1 MTDIITTE
9 DLFDFEDLF
18 VTYPTPSSLE
28 KLNYYSKMGSYYDL
42 NLRKKEFNS
51 LRLSPSEPKPKRGLP
66 LKHQEFVSKFLSPYT
81 LNDRLIAF
89 HGLGTGKTSL
99 AVQFSELAR
108 KINKNQ
114 NKTLVLVRGPTSVKN
129 FKRELANVCTD
140 GDYIPTNIEKKDK
153 ETGKKYY
160 IKLTPE
166 QRAIK
171 TGKLIRKNYNIETF
185 IKFSNDLSKMS
196 DEQIEKT
203 YSDNIIIVDEAH
215 NLRFQPKESKVSLYD
230 QVYRLM
236 HKAQRTKILLLSG
249 TPMRDRPQEIIY
261 LLNLLLPEKNKI
273 SVKDF
278 ENIMEDKDE
287 LHKLFYGMV
296 SYVRQME
303 SSVRKLFEGTVA
315 SNMQKLKTVRH
326 KMISPQQEAYLEAWS
341 RDTKSSKKIDQI
353 DDSND
358 DDEEE
363 STQADSLYEKSR
375 QCSLMCFPDGSYGK
389 EGINS
394 KTWILTDNK
403 GFMHFTKNLSDYID
417 QNGTDTESRLN
428 MLKTLSSKYAS
439 VLRDII
445 EYPTE
450 KAFVYCSFVKGSGLL
465 LFAAILEHFGFAQ
478 LNTAIFKRDV
488 EYEKEETEEE
498 KSFQT
503 EELFNIEVISKNPNR
518 FAVITGESVTSS
530 VADKIINEVYNNSK
544 NNYGDYLRIILG
556 SHVVGEGASLKAMR
570 QLHVL
575 SPHWNNSVTDQAI
588 GRGLRTFSHDMLSP
602 TDRYIKI
609 FRHASILKEKKL
621 LDSSIDMRMYKLSE
635 DKDILIKR
643 VERAMKESAVDC
655 ALNRERNIRT
665 DLDEDDSAACDY
677 EECDYKCA
685 LVSPNILEQ
694 RTINDTY
701 NLFFADNELE
711 DIINKLTDYFGIH
724 EGVDLVSI
732 LDQFKMHNNILI
744 LRALKIMVDDLRPV
758 RSKSGLVCFLRE
770 SNNYYYLTRRID
782 YPSSIVNSG
791 YGNLPEITPSLKIVD
806 MISTKGEDLIE
817 TNIDKI
823 DKLDFKDDEDE
834 KEIIR
839 IFKKV
844 FTDKEREMFLEN
856 FYVAKQLG
864 IKNKVTL
871 RKEYLKFYGKYI
883 ADLDDIWVS
892 FYLRPKLYYIEKDV
906 IEDIKDEYKKTGKL
920 SEDMLNRLVWKEGN
934 EIVVKRFEEYE
945 KKKREE
951 LNSNKYGYY
960 AIFSEDKT
968 DEDTLG
974 KFIFKLSK
982 TRETSLTEKGKVDKR
997 ITKSLP
1003 GTKCGTGKDF
1013 GVAGLIKMNLK
1024 FVADL
1029 LRDGESKE
1037 KFPNI
1042 KHAKTKQFTFD
1053 DIFKSQVFTSQPN
1066 EVKTEIMKHKD
1077 KEWLRDILAKIISI
1091 NLMSC
1096 ESISEWFV
1104 DNNLYMIV

>member
-1 MTDIITTE
+1 MADMITTE

-18 VTYPTPSSLE
+18 VTYPTPSSQE
-28 KLNYYSKMGSYYDL
+28 KLNYYAKMGSYYDL
-42 NLRKKEFNS
+42 NMRKKEFNT
-51 LRLSPSEPKPKRGLP
+51 LKLSQTEAKPKRGLP

-81 LNDRLIAF
+81 FNDRLIAF
-89 HGLGTGKTSL
+89 HGLGTGKTCL

-140 GDYIPTNIEKKDK
+140 GAYIPQNIEKKNK
-153 ETGKKYY
+153 ETGKKYF

-171 TGKLIRKNYNIETF
+171 TGKLIKKNYNIETF
-185 IKFSNDLSKMS
+185 IKFSNDLSKMT
-196 DEQIEKT
+196 DEQIEKA
-203 YSDNIIIVDEAH
+203 YSDTIIIVDEAH
-215 NLRFQPKESKVSLYD
+215 NLRFQPKESKVSLYE

-249 TPMRDRPQEIIY
+249 TPMRNRPQEIIY

-417 QNGTDTESRLN
+417 QNGTDTENRLN

-503 EELFNIEVISKNPNR
+503 EELFNIDVIAKNPNR

-530 VADKIINEVYNNSK
+530 VADKIINEVYNNSR
-544 NNYGDYLRIILG
+544 NVYGDYLRIILG
-556 SHVVGEGASLKAMR
+556 SHVVGEGASLKAVR

>member
-1 MTDIITTE
+1 MADMITTE

-18 VTYPTPSSLE
+18 VTYPTPSAQE
-28 KLNYYSKMGSYYDL
+28 KLNYYAKMGSYYDL
-42 NLRKKEFNS
+42 NMRKKEFNT
-51 LRLSPSEPKPKRGLP
+51 LKLSQTEAKPKRGLP

-81 LNDRLIAF
+81 FNDRLIAF
-89 HGLGTGKTSL
+89 HGLGTGKTCL

-140 GDYIPTNIEKKDK
+140 GAYIPQNIEKKNK
-153 ETGKKYY
+153 ETGKKYF

-171 TGKLIRKNYNIETF
+171 TGKLIKKNYNIETF
-185 IKFSNDLSKMS
+185 IKFSNDLSKMT
-196 DEQIEKT
+196 DEQIEKA
-203 YSDNIIIVDEAH
+203 YSDTIIIVDEAH
-215 NLRFQPKESKVSLYD
+215 NLRFQPKESKVSLYE

-353 DDSND
+353 DDAND

-503 EELFNIEVISKNPNR
+503 EELFNIDVIAKNPNR

-530 VADKIINEVYNNSK
+530 VADKIINEVYNNSR
-544 NNYGDYLRIILG
+544 NVYGDYLRIILG
-556 SHVVGEGASLKAMR
+556 SHVVGEGASLKAVR

-906 IEDIKDEYKKTGKL
+906 IEDVKDEYKKTGKL
-920 SEDMLNRLVWKEGN
+920 TEDMLNRLVWKEGN
-934 EIVVKRFEEYE
+934 EIVGKRFEEYE

-1104 DNNLYMIV
+1104 DNDLYMIV

>member
-51 LRLSPSEPKPKRGLP
+51 LRLSQSEPKPKRGLP

-89 HGLGTGKTSL
+89 HGLGTGKTCL

-140 GDYIPTNIEKKDK
+140 GDYIPANIEKKNK

-203 YSDNIIIVDEAH
+203 YSDTIIIVDEAH

-273 SVKDF
+273 SAKDF
-278 ENIMEDKDE
+278 ESIMEDKDE
-287 LHKLFYGMV
+287 LHKLFNGMV

-353 DDSND
+353 DDAND

-428 MLKTLSSKYAS
+428 MLETLSSKYAS

-503 EELFNIEVISKNPNR
+503 EELFNIDVIAKNPNR

-530 VADKIINEVYNNSK
+530 VADKIINEVYNNSR
-544 NNYGDYLRIILG
+544 NVYGDYLRIILG
-556 SHVVGEGASLKAMR
+556 SHVVGEGASLKAVR

-602 TDRYIKI
+602 NDRYIKI

-655 ALNRERNIRT
+655 ELNRARNIRT
-665 DLDEDDSAACDY
+665 DIDEDDSAACDY

-685 LVSPNILEQ
+685 MVSPNVLSQ

-701 NLFFADNELE
+701 NLFFADTEIVE
-711 DIINKLTDYFGIH
+711 IINKLTEYFSFTQSA
-724 EGVDLVSI
+724 DLVTI
-732 LDQFKMHNNILI
+732 IDEFKDHSNILI
-744 LRALKIMVDDLRPV
+744 LRALKIMIDDLRPI
-758 RSKSGLVCFLRE
+758 RSKTGLICFLRE
-770 SNNYYYLTRRID
+770 SNNFYYLTRRID
-782 YPSSIVNSG
+782 YPASVVNSG
-791 YGNLPEITPSLKIVD
+791 YANLPEISPSLKIAD
-806 MISTKGEDLIE
+806 MISTKSENLIE
-817 TNIDKI
+817 VQIDKI
-823 DKLDFKDDEDE
+823 DTLDFKKDEDE

-856 FYVAKQLG
+856 FYIAKQLG

-871 RKEYLKFYGKYI
+871 RKEYLNFYGKYL
-883 ADLDDIWVS
+883 ADLDDIIVS
-892 FYLRPKLYYIEKDV
+892 FYLRPKLYYIEKDIIDEV
-906 IEDIKDEYKKTGKL
+906 KEEYKQTGNITEEMLTKL
-920 SEDMLNRLVWKEGN
+920 TWKEGN
-934 EIVVKRFEEYE
+934 EVVSKRFEDYE
-945 KKKREE
+945 SKKREE
-951 LNSNKYGYY
+951 LNTNKYGFY

-968 DEDTLG
+968 DEETLG

-982 TRETSLTEKGKVDKR
+982 TRESSLTVGGKVDKR

-1013 GVAGLIKMNLK
+1013 GVAGLVKMNLK
-1024 FVADL
+1024 IVADM
-1029 LRDGESKE
+1029 LRNNEAQD

-1042 KHAKTKQFTFD
+1042 KHVKSKSYTFE
-1053 DIFKSQVFTSQPN
+1053 DIFKSQAFTSQPN

-1077 KEWLRDILAKIISI
+1077 KEWLRDILGKIISI

-1096 ESISEWFV
+1096 ESISEWFIKN
-1104 DNNLYMIV
+1104 DLYIII

>member
-1 MTDIITTE
+1 MTDMITTE

-18 VTYPTPSSLE
+18 VTYPTPPSLE

-51 LRLSPSEPKPKRGLP
+51 LRLSSSEPKPKRGLP

-89 HGLGTGKTSL
+89 HGLGTGKTCL

-114 NKTLVLVRGPTSVKN
+114 TKTLVLVRGPTSVKN

-140 GDYIPTNIEKKDK
+140 GDYIPSNVERKDK

-185 IKFSNDLSKMS
+185 IKFSNDLSRMS

-203 YSDNIIIVDEAH
+203 YSDTIIIVDEAH

-273 SVKDF
+273 SAKDF
-278 ENIMEDKDE
+278 ESIIEDKDQ

-303 SSVRKLFEGTVA
+303 SSVKKMFEGNVA
-315 SNMQKLKTVRH
+315 ANMQKLKTVRH
-326 KMISPQQEAYLEAWS
+326 KMISPQQEAYIEAWGK
-341 RDTKSSKKIDQI
+341 DTKSSKKIDQI
-353 DDSND
+353 DDAND

-389 EGINS
+389 DGINS
-394 KTWILTDNK
+394 KTWIITDSR
-403 GFMHFTKNLSDYID
+403 GYMHFSKNMIDYID
-417 QNGTDTESRLN
+417 QKGSDTESRLE
-428 MLKTLSSKYAS
+428 MLETLSSKYAA
-439 VLRDII
+439 VLRELINN
-445 EYPTE
+445 PTE
-450 KAFVYCSFVKGSGLL
+450 KGFVYCSFVKGSGLM
-465 LFAAILEHFGFAQ
+465 LFSAILEHFGFAA
-478 LNTAIFKRDV
+478 LNTGIFKRDV

-503 EELFNIEVISKNPNR
+503 EEFFNIDVISKNPNR

-544 NNYGDYLRIILG
+544 NVYGEYLRIILG
-556 SHVVGEGASLKAMR
+556 SHVVGEGTSLKAVR

-588 GRGLRTFSHDMLSP
+588 GRGLRTFSHDMLLP
-602 TDRYIKI
+602 EERYIKI
-609 FRHASILKEKKL
+609 FRHATILKDKKM
-621 LDSSIDMRMYKLSE
+621 LDSAIDMRMYKLSE

-655 ALNRERNIRT
+655 ALNRNRNIRT
-665 DLDEDDSAACDY
+665 DIDQDDSAACDY
-677 EECDYKCA
+677 EECDYQCA
-685 LVSPNILEQ
+685 MVSPNVLKE
-694 RTINDTY
+694 RTIDDTY
-701 NLFFADNELE
+701 NLFFADNELDE
-711 DIINKLTDYFGIH
+711 ITKKLTDYFSVNQGA
-724 EGVDLVSI
+724 DLVNI
-732 LDQFKMHNNILI
+732 LDEFKMHSNILI
-744 LRALKIMVDDLRPV
+744 LRALKIMIDDLKPV

-782 YPSSIVNSG
+782 YPSSLVNSG
-791 YGNLPEITPSLKIVD
+791 YANLPEITPSLKIVD
-806 MISTKGEDLIE
+806 MISTKSGDLIE
-817 TNIDKI
+817 TQIDKI
-823 DKLDFKDDEDE
+823 DTLDFKDDEDE

-864 IKNKVTL
+864 IRNKITL
-871 RKEYLKFYGKYI
+871 RKEYLNFYGKYI
-883 ADLDDIWVS
+883 ADLDDILVS
-892 FYLRPKLYYIEKDV
+892 FYLRPKLYYIEKEV
-906 IEDIKDEYKKTGKL
+906 LEDAKDEFKDIGKL
-920 SEDMLNRLVWKEGN
+920 TEELINKLVWKEGN
-934 EIVVKRFEEYE
+934 EIVAKRFEEYE
-945 KKKREE
+945 AKKREY
-951 LNSNKYGYY
+951 LNNNKYGYY
-960 AIFSEDKT
+960 AIFSEDKE
-968 DEDTLG
+968 DEETLG
-974 KFIFKLSK
+974 KFTFKLSK
-982 TRETSLTEKGKVDKR
+982 TRESSFTGKGKVDKR
-997 ITKSLP
+997 ISKSLP
-1003 GTKCGTGKDF
+1003 GTKCGTGKYF
-1013 GVAGLIKMNLK
+1013 GVAGLITMNLK
-1024 FVADL
+1024 LVSDM
-1029 LRDGESKE
+1029 LRNNEPQE

-1042 KHAKTKQFTFD
+1042 KHAKTKKYTFEE
-1053 DIFKSQVFTSQPN
+1053 IFKSQVFTSQPN

-1077 KEWLRDILAKIISI
+1077 KEWLQDVLANIISI

-1104 DNNLYMIV
+1104 KNELYMIV

>member
-1 MTDIITTE
+1 MADMITTE

-18 VTYPTPSSLE
+18 VTYPTPSAQE
-28 KLNYYSKMGSYYDL
+28 KLNYYAKMGSYYDL
-42 NLRKKEFNS
+42 NMRKKGFNT
-51 LRLSPSEPKPKRGLP
+51 LKLSQTEAKPKRGLP

-81 LNDRLIAF
+81 FNDRLIAF
-89 HGLGTGKTSL
+89 HGLGTGKTCL

-140 GDYIPTNIEKKDK
+140 GAYIPQNIEKKNK
-153 ETGKKYY
+153 ETGKKYF

-171 TGKLIRKNYNIETF
+171 TGKLIKKNYNIETF
-185 IKFSNDLSKMS
+185 IKFSNDLSKMT
-196 DEQIEKT
+196 DEQIEKA
-203 YSDNIIIVDEAH
+203 YSDTIIIVDEAH
-215 NLRFQPKESKVSLYD
+215 NLRFQPKESKVSLYE

-353 DDSND
+353 DDAND

-503 EELFNIEVISKNPNR
+503 EELFNIDVIAKNPNR

-530 VADKIINEVYNNSK
+530 VADKIINEVYNNSR
-544 NNYGDYLRIILG
+544 NVYGDYLRIILG
-556 SHVVGEGASLKAMR
+556 SHVVGEGASLKAVR

-906 IEDIKDEYKKTGKL
+906 IEDVKDEYKKTGKL
-920 SEDMLNRLVWKEGN
+920 TEDMLNRLVWKEGN
-934 EIVVKRFEEYE
+934 EIVGKRFEEYE

-1104 DNNLYMIV
+1104 DNDLYMIV